1 MLKKISFIILL
12 LNLLNHCDY
21 KPVYSNKNK
30 INQKIIITSVTGD
43 KNINNIITTTL
54 KKNSKESSSIILNV
68 SFDTK
73 YSKSVLAKN
82 STGAITD
89 YQAYVVTTF
98 TIKKGNNSE
107 NFLVN
112 EKFNFQKMADKYEEK
127 NYEQNIKKNLANSI
141 TQKLILKLAVN

>member
-1 MLKKISFIILL
+1 MLKKIFLTILF

-43 KNINNIITTTL
+43 KNINNVIATNL
-54 KKNSKESSSIILNV
+54 KRSSKESSNNILNV

-82 STGAITD
+82 SAGAITD
-89 YQAYVVTTF
+89 YQADVIVTF
-98 TIKKGNNSE
+98 TIEKGDFSE

-112 EKFNFQKMADKYEEK
+112 EKFNFKKMADKYEEK
-127 NYEQNIKKNLANSI
+127 NYEQNIKKNLANAI
-141 TQKLILKLAVN
+141 TQKLILRLAIN